1 MTSTAYPLPNKLFRL
16 LGHKIRWQLLSL
28 LAGSDRNVQDLVRL
42 LKEKQNLVTYHL
54 KSLEKAKLVSEH
66 RSIADGREIYYSFN
80 LAELQRLF
88 FTAGGTLHPVLNPE
102 GKARGDGMYANL
114 KAPVRVLFLCTHNS
128 ARSQMAEGILRLLGG
143 EMVEVYSAGNSPTTI
158 NPLAIRA
165 MEELNVDIRGQSSKG
180 MEQFLDQKFD
190 FVITVCDRAK
200 ESCPIFP
207 GDPNQI
213 HWSFPDPS
221 EATGSEE
228 VRYKVF
234 TQIAAEL
241 NRRIGYLL
249 MMIQRSFDVNQ

>member
-1 MTSTAYPLPNKLFRL
+1 
-16 LGHKIRWQLLSL
+16 
-28 LAGSDRNVQDLVRL
+28 
-42 LKEKQNLVTYHL
+42 
-54 KSLEKAKLVSEH
+54 
-66 RSIADGREIYYSFN
+66 
-80 LAELQRLF
+80 
-88 FTAGGTLHPVLNPE
+88 
-102 GKARGDGMYANL
+102 
-114 KAPVRVLFLCTHNS
+114 
-128 ARSQMAEGILRLLGG
+128 
-143 EMVEVYSAGNSPTTI
+143 
-158 NPLAIRA
+158 

-200 ESCPIFP
+200 ESRPIFP

-249 MMIQRSFDVNQ
+249 MMIQRSMDENQ